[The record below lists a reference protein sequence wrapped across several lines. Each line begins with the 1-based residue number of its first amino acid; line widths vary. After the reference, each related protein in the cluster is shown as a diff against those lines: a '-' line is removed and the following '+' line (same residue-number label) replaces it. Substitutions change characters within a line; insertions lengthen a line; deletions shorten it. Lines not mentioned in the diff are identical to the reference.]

1 MNCPNCGAPNNE
13 GVMNCY
19 NCGAP
24 MPQPA
29 YGYAPVQPAAVPGK
43 GLGIAG
49 MILGILS
56 IIITCFISAIVGL
69 VLAIGAIVLG
79 AVGMAQAKKVG
90 MKNGMGVA
98 GLVCGIVAIGIWVAA
113 VTFLAAVFASLM

>member
-29 YGYAPVQPAAVPGK
+29 YGYAPV
-43 GLGIAG
+43 
-49 MILGILS
+49 
-56 IIITCFISAIVGL
+56 
-69 VLAIGAIVLG
+69 
-79 AVGMAQAKKVG
+79 
-90 MKNGMGVA
+90 
-98 GLVCGIVAIGIWVAA
+98 
-113 VTFLAAVFASLM
+113 